1 MIIAVT
7 GITGNMGQATLD
19 ALETVPGITKLKL
32 LCNNEKRMRKLLKKH
47 KTIRNKIEVIPGGMT
62 QPALRRLVQG
72 SDLVINM
79 AAVIPPASDHFHE
92 RARLCND
99 VGVDIL
105 VSEIETAKPMPAL
118 VHISTVAVYGNRTG
132 QPFVRVGDPLLASPL
147 DVYSAT
153 KIRGE
158 FHVLESNIEKWAIL
172 RQSAM
177 LHPQMLAGNMSDP
190 LMYHTVHAAPLE
202 WSTAHDSGVLIG
214 KIVKSYID
222 GTMPQRFWKKC
233 FSIAG
238 GAANR
243 QYGMQTFDSGFAII
257 GGNMRDFFKPG
268 DSATRNFHGGWFL
281 DGDELNDM
289 FPYIEQTPDDY
300 WREIART
307 HPVFKLG
314 KIAPKSLIRKF
325 VFDKLKRNDNAP
337 AYWAAHNDEARMI
350 AYFGSREAYD
360 KLQTASWQDVTLPD
374 PAAIANITENPRP
387 VEYGFD
393 FDKPDAAITEA
404 DLAAVA
410 AAHGGELLSSFGG
423 DMYEKLKWRTQ
434 DGEEFEARPY
444 TVLRVGHWFNPL
456 YEKFVW
462 DFDRL
467 SKKYK
472 IFASVWYD
480 SHATDEDYVFSYTDD
495 YIARVEKIGG
505 EK

>member
-177 LHPQMLAGNMSDP
+177 LHPQMLAGN
-190 LMYHTVHAAPLE
+190 
-202 WSTAHDSGVLIG
+202 
-214 KIVKSYID
+214 
-222 GTMPQRFWKKC
+222 
-233 FSIAG
+233 
-238 GAANR
+238 
-243 QYGMQTFDSGFAII
+243 
-257 GGNMRDFFKPG
+257 
-268 DSATRNFHGGWFL
+268 
-281 DGDELNDM
+281 
-289 FPYIEQTPDDY
+289 
-300 WREIART
+300 
-307 HPVFKLG
+307 
-314 KIAPKSLIRKF
+314 
-325 VFDKLKRNDNAP
+325 
-337 AYWAAHNDEARMI
+337 
-350 AYFGSREAYD
+350 
-360 KLQTASWQDVTLPD
+360 
-374 PAAIANITENPRP
+374 
-387 VEYGFD
+387 
-393 FDKPDAAITEA
+393 
-404 DLAAVA
+404 
-410 AAHGGELLSSFGG
+410 
-423 DMYEKLKWRTQ
+423 
-434 DGEEFEARPY
+434 
-444 TVLRVGHWFNPL
+444 
-456 YEKFVW
+456 
-462 DFDRL
+462 
-467 SKKYK
+467 
-472 IFASVWYD
+472 
-480 SHATDEDYVFSYTDD
+480 
-495 YIARVEKIGG
+495 KIGRAHV
-505 EK
+505 